1 MIVKIAKVNEEA
13 FIPENFY
20 EGDAGFDLCSVDSG
34 AIYAGETKVVKTGIS
49 IEIPKGYG
57 GFVLP
62 RSGLAAKN
70 SVTVVNSPGLIDSG
84 YRGEIMVI
92 LHKLN
97 ESGDNPFIYDV
108 GDRIAQLVIQKVE
121 NIKFINVNY
130 DELTNTERS
139 EGGLGSSGK

>member
-1 MIVKIAKVNEEA
+1 MIIKVAKVNPYA
-13 FIPENFY
+13 IVPENFY
-20 EGDAGFDLCSVDSG
+20 EGDAGFDLCAAESG
-34 AIYAGETKVVKTGIS
+34 FVYSKETKVVKTGIA
-49 IEIPKGYG
+49 IEIPEGYA

-84 YRGEIMVI
+84 YRGELMVI

-97 ESGDNPFIYDV
+97 GNGGDIFSYGA

-121 NIKFINVNY
+121 TAKFINVDY
-130 DELTNTERS
+130 EELTETERS